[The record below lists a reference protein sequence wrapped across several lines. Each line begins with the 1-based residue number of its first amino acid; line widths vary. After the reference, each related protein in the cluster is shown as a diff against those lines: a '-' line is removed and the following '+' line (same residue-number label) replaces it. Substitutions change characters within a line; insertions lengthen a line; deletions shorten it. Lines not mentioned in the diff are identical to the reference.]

1 MALQSSGT
9 IKMSEINT
17 ELGRTSTATISLDSA
32 ENGTYATINTASASY
47 PSASNPA
54 SMSEWYGYD
63 HSASSAS
70 GYQALLSRDTTS
82 SSNEACEGLSA
93 IDTVYKDGSSSTP
106 AAGDQLYSDSS
117 LSTNL
122 SPSPG
127 FGAWY
132 KYEDV
137 DGGNI
142 PYAVYLL
149 QGSGGECVI
158 ETFSAC

>member
-17 ELGRTSTATISLDSA
+17 ELGRSSTATISLDDA

-47 PSASNPA
+47 PSATNPA

-63 HSASSAS
+63 HSASGSS
-70 GYQALLSRDTTS
+70 GYEGSISRDAYSESGETCALETV
-82 SSNEACEGLSA
+82 
-93 IDTVYKDGSSSTP
+93 DTVYKNGSSSAP
-106 AAGDQLYSDSS
+106 DYGDQLYSNSS

-122 SPSPG
+122 SPAAG
-127 FGAWY
+127 FSLWY
-132 KYEDV
+132 KYIDV
-137 DGGNI
+137 DGGNVEYI
-142 PYAVYLL
+142 VYLL